1 MALMVIFSHVFLSNW
16 KLVEAAKTANTE
28 NSLGN
33 APRIPVLR
41 LAAFSYWSQSWWSIN
56 LYTVECPHFFKKSN
70 SNSYEALAALN
81 RDEFLLP
88 SPVNQLLASLV
99 SWTRRRISEVFA
111 SGQDCHRKPLNV
123 IYWMN
128 LSTYTLIVKL
138 VAFPFQT
145 FQNIACFPFPNISD
159 YEFISGCHCPAS
171 KDPPHSELSSLLDNL
186 FPFFLVL
193 PSCFN
198 AFPCL

>member
-1 MALMVIFSHVFLSNW
+1 MPHEFQFSDWLPFPIDLSHDEVLICTQLNAHIF
-16 KLVEAAKTANTE
+16 
-28 NSLGN
+28 
-33 APRIPVLR
+33 
-41 LAAFSYWSQSWWSIN
+41 
-56 LYTVECPHFFKKSN
+56 FFKSN

-99 SWTRRRISEVFA
+99 SWTRRKISEVFA

-138 VAFPFQT
+138 AAFPFQT

-159 YEFISGCHCPAS
+159 YEFISGCQCPAS
-171 KDPPHSELSSLLDNL
+171 KDPPHSELSSLLEIYSH
-186 FPFFLVL
+186 FFLYYHHAL
-193 PSCFN
+193 MP
-198 AFPCL
+198 FPVSKLWCS